1 VLHISA
7 SCVCAGIPKISEKI
21 LSFPLISFLNPN
33 KIDCAGLKAVIAE
46 KSNVEIRRFDS
57 SDIDSIVS
65 LLNDEYKADFTRDW
79 WKWKYEHNPSGFN
92 GSEGDICVAE
102 SEGKIVAHYA
112 ILPAKFRFRSKILNI
127 AQPVDAVTH
136 PAYRGMGLFSTLARK
151 ALSQGR
157 KRYRFVYAFPSEG
170 AYEGQLKLGFYDVS
184 PLPVHIKILNY
195 NSYFRRTLGEY
206 IFGRGRKFFYKA
218 SSQATHYSKSLF
230 SRKALGERVKI
241 ERIESFG
248 DEINTFWERVGA
260 YYGAIL
266 ERTDAFLNWR
276 FSKKFK
282 SYNILLARSSKD
294 DVVGYVVSRSTVDTV
309 VIVDLVTLPNEGD
322 AVSQLIDAAV
332 AEGLTPSVDCVQLCF
347 PRWHENEAILSRKGF
362 TSPVR
367 PILKKVYFPQ
377 FIYFNLQEGQPVPS
391 AGEWFFTYADT
402 DFM

>member
-1 VLHISA
+1 MS
-7 SCVCAGIPKISEKI
+7 
-21 LSFPLISFLNPN
+21 
-33 KIDCAGLKAVIAE
+33 AE
-46 KSNVEIRRFDS
+46 KSNVEIRQFDS
-57 SDIDSIVS
+57 SDIDKIIT
-65 LLNDEYKADFTRDW
+65 LLNEVHKADFTRDW

-102 SEGKIVAHYA
+102 SEGKIVAHWA
-112 ILPAKFRFRSKILNI
+112 IMPEKLRFRSKTLNI
-127 AQPVDAVTH
+127 AQAVDAATH
-136 PAYRGMGLFSTLARK
+136 PAYRRMGLFSTMMKNVFSK
-151 ALSQGR
+151 AK
-157 KRYRFVYAFPSEG
+157 KRYRFVVGFPTNISYKG
-170 AYEGQLKLGFYDVS
+170 SLKYGWRSLS

-195 NSYFRRTLGEY
+195 NSYFRRYYGDY
-206 IFGRGRKFFYKA
+206 ISGRIRKSLYRA
-218 SSQATHYSKSLF
+218 SSQIACY
-230 SRKALGERVKI
+230 SRKVFSSKTAQKRVKI